1 MKIGI
6 LTQPLRTNYGGLLQ
20 NFALQQVLIRLGHDP
35 ITIDQKSRQYP
46 YWRVLLGQLKGWVLY
61 YLNQNANNRPRY
73 VLTAE
78 EDTYIRKHSIA
89 FIDKFINHTAKFS
102 GAEEFRRVSEA
113 IGIEGFVVG
122 SDQCWRPCYNIC
134 LKDMFLDFAEDM
146 NVKKRVSY
154 AASFGTDDWEFNRE
168 QTIECARL
176 VKLFDK
182 VTVREMSG
190 VDLCKKH
197 LGVDATHVLDP
208 TMLLSKE
215 DYICLIEDEGIK
227 KSEGNL
233 FNYILDPTKEKS
245 AFIQKVCESLELKA
259 FQVLPK
265 CNEDHRTK
273 KDVKNRID
281 NCVYPSPIEWLRA
294 FMDAQMTIVDSFH
307 GTVFS
312 IIFNKPFWV
321 IGNEERGMSR
331 FHSLLSLF
339 GLEDRLITESQFNS
353 LDFNKQIN
361 WDEVNYILSNKRK
374 ESINILKNSL
384 K

>member
-6 LTQPLRTNYGGLLQ
+6 LTQPLINNYGGLIQ
-20 NFALQQVLIRLGHDP
+20 NYALQQALIKLGHDP
-35 ITIDQKSRQYP
+35 ITIDQKEINYSPFRLFLARSKT
-46 YWRVLLGQLKGWVLY
+46 WLLHILFPFKYGKPKYRLSQS
-61 YLNQNANNRPRY
+61 
-73 VLTAE
+73 E
-78 EDTYIRKHSIA
+78 EKYIRRNSIL
-89 FIDKFINHTAKFS
+89 FIDKYIRHTDKCA
-102 GAEEFRRVSEA
+102 GGEEFRNSCIKE
-113 IGIEGFVVG
+113 GIEGFVVG
-122 SDQCWRPCYNIC
+122 SDQCWRPCYNMY
-134 LKDMFLDFAEDM
+134 LKDMFLDFAKDM

-154 AASFGTDDWEFNRE
+154 AASFGTDDWEFNHE

-176 VKLFDK
+176 VKSFDK

-227 KSEGNL
+227 KSEGSL

-281 NCVYPSPIEWLRA
+281 DCVYPSPIEWLRA
-294 FMDAQMTIVDSFH
+294 FMDAKMTIVDSFH

-353 LDFNKQIN
+353 LDFKKQIN

-384 K
+384 E

>member
-6 LTQPLRTNYGGLLQ
+6 LTQPLHANYGGILQ
-20 NFALQQVLIRLGHDP
+20 NYALQQVLISLGHEP
-35 ITIDQKSRQYP
+35 ITIDHKPRQYP
-46 YWRVLLGQLKGWVLY
+46 FWYVCLGQLKGWVLY
-61 YLNQNANNRPRY
+61 CLNPKANKRPRY

-122 SDQCWRPCYNIC
+122 SDQCWRPCYNMC
-134 LKDMFLDFAEDM
+134 LKDMFLYFAEDM

-176 VKLFDK
+176 VKSFDK

-215 DYICLIEDEGIK
+215 DYSCLIKDEGIK

-281 NCVYPSPIEWLRA
+281 DCVYPSPIEWLRA
-294 FMDAQMTIVDSFH
+294 FTDAKMTIIDSFH

-339 GLEDRLITESQFNS
+339 GLEDRLITESQLNS
-353 LDFNKQIN
+353 LDFMKPID
-361 WDEVNYILSNKRK
+361 WDEVNNILNNKRK

>member
-20 NFALQQVLIRLGHDP
+20 NFALQQALIRLGHDP
-35 ITIDQKSRQYP
+35 ITIDHKSRQYP
-46 YWRVLLGQLKGWVLY
+46 YWHVLLSQLKSWVLY
-61 YLNQNANNRPRY
+61 YLNAKANKRPKY

-78 EDTYIRKHSIA
+78 EDAYIRKQSIA
-89 FIDKFINHTAKFS
+89 FIDKYINHTAKYS
-102 GAEEFRRVSEA
+102 GGEEFIRLSEA
-113 IGIEGFVVG
+113 LGIEGFVVG
-122 SDQCWRPCYNIC
+122 SDQCWRPCYNVY
-134 LKDMFLDFAEDM
+134 LADMFLSFAEDM

-197 LGVDATHVLDP
+197 LGIDATYVLDP

-215 DYICLIEDEGIK
+215 DYIGLFEDEGTK
-227 KSEGNL
+227 ESEGNL
-233 FNYILDPTKEKS
+233 FNYILDPSKEKS
-245 AFIQKVCESLELKA
+245 DFIQKVCETLELKA

-281 NCVYPSPIEWLRA
+281 DCVYPSPIEWLRA
-294 FMDAQMTIVDSFH
+294 FMDAKMTIVDSFH

-339 GLEDRLITESQFNS
+339 GLEDRLVTESQLNS
-353 LDFNKQIN
+353 LDFKKQIN
-361 WDEVNYILSNKRK
+361 WDEVNNILSNKRK
-374 ESINILKNSL
+374 ESINILKHSL
-384 K
+384 E